1 MRFPADHARDP
12 SFERAPQQ
20 HAQFDAL
27 LQNAD
32 ALYGAPDTDPHELQR
47 AVRSDPGLRW
57 VHLMAAGG
65 GAEVRA
71 ADLTPHQLQQV
82 QFTTSAGVHG
92 GPLAEFALFG
102 LLNGAKNLP
111 RLQDDQSS
119 REWPER
125 WLMGQLTQQT
135 VLVLGL
141 GGIGKALI
149 ERLAIFGVRILGFS
163 RHGRPVPGVT
173 QLVQRE
179 ELGNA
184 ASHVNAVVITLPE
197 TDATRDLVSAEFLAK
212 VRPGTTIV
220 NVGRGS
226 VVDAGA

>member
-1 MRFPADHARDP
+1 
-12 SFERAPQQ
+12 
-20 HAQFDAL
+20 
-27 LQNAD
+27 
-32 ALYGAPDTDPHELQR
+32 
-47 AVRSDPGLRW
+47 
-57 VHLMAAGG
+57 MAAGG

-184 ASHVNAVVITLPE
+184 ASHVDAVVITLPE